1 MFIELEEKL
10 NILKEKRQARYS
22 DISKAKTN
30 KELDEID
37 FDLRKMDFEIK
48 DIEQKIEQE
57 DPAARSLND
66 GVAQGGFNPLATYRK
81 TTEPNKEKNKEK
93 RDIKTNDTIF
103 LRSGES
109 FLKKIKLNDDERN
122 LDLGK
127 CIRGLTLGEWKGAER
142 EYRALMTSAT
152 GVIIPRVLSLE
163 IFDVA
168 RNLSLFTSAD
178 VPILPMESDNVS
190 IARMKNDPTFKFK
203 EEGKE
208 AEESTFE
215 LEKVEL
221 KSKMCYGYAY
231 VSLEAI
237 KSSLN
242 LNSIL
247 TNAFAGAIAEA
258 IDQAMLHGQYNGSSY
273 DEFAPSGI
281 MNDELINNVDAE
293 GMNGY
298 DAIIRAIGKVRK
310 NNGMASVYGIN
321 SDTEEALSLLKD
333 SDGKYLTPP
342 RAVDNLKQI
351 VSNQLKNDSING
363 NEALVFDPNA
373 MIIGIQENINIQMT
387 DNTDE
392 CIKKGLVA
400 FRVYSMLDCVA
411 VKPKNICKIVNLK

>member
-1 MFIELEEKL
+1 MLSELEEKL
-10 NILKEKRQARYS
+10 NTLKEKRQARYS

-37 FDLRKMDFEIK
+37 FDLRKMDYEIK

-66 GVAQGGFNPLATYRK
+66 GVAQGEFNPLATYRK
-81 TTEPNKEKNKEK
+81 KTTEPNNKEKNKEK
-93 RDIKTNDTIF
+93 RDIKTDTIF

-109 FLKKIKLNDDERN
+109 FLKKIKINEDERN

-127 CIRGLTLGEWKGAER
+127 CIRGLVLGEWDGAEK

-152 GVIIPRVLSLE
+152 GIIIPKVLSAE
-163 IFDVA
+163 IFDTA

-242 LNSIL
+242 LKQIMVM
-247 TNAFAGAIAEA
+247 AFSGAIAEA

-273 DEFAPSGI
+273 DNFAPKGI
-281 MNDELINNVDAE
+281 MNDEFINSINAE

-310 NNGMASVYGIN
+310 NNGIASVYGIN

-333 SDGKYLTPP
+333 SDGKYLAPP

-351 VSNQLKNDSING
+351 VSNQLKNDSNG
-363 NEALVFDPNA
+363 NEAIVFDPNA
-373 MIIGIQENINIQMT
+373 MIIGIQENINIQMI